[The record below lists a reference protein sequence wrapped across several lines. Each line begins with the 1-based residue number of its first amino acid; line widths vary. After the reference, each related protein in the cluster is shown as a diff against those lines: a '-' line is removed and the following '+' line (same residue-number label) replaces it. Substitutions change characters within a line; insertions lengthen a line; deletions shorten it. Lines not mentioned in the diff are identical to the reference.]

1 MLKRE
6 KKWTVLTGESLYI
19 YFFIFSIR
27 QSADADSES
36 PNIIILL
43 ADDLGYG
50 DLGFSGHPT
59 SFTPNLDNLAASS
72 LHLTNFYVAS
82 PICSPSRASLLTG
95 KYPVSTGI
103 WPKVVQANSIG
114 GLDPSHH
121 TTLASRL
128 SKVGYRTGHV
138 GKWHLGIG
146 ENQQYLPTKYKSI

>member
-1 MLKRE
+1 MR
-6 KKWTVLTGESLYI
+6 
-19 YFFIFSIR
+19 
-27 QSADADSES
+27 SADTDRES

-59 SFTPNLDNLAASS
+59 SFTPNLDILAASS
-72 LHLTNFYVAS
+72 LYFTNFYVAS
-82 PICSPSRASLLTG
+82 PVCSPSRASLLTG

-114 GLDPSHH
+114 GLDPSSQ
-121 TTLASRL
+121 TILAKRL

-146 ENQQYLPTKYKSI
+146 ENQQYLPTRYKSINSIF

>member
-1 MLKRE
+1 MYTL
-6 KKWTVLTGESLYI
+6 
-19 YFFIFSIR
+19 FIFSIR
-27 QSADADSES
+27 QSADTDRES
-36 PNIIILL
+36 PNIIIFL

-50 DLGFSGHPT
+50 DLGVSGHPT
-59 SFTPNLDNLAASS
+59 SLTPNLDNLAASS

-114 GLDPSHH
+114 GLDPSSQ
-121 TTLASRL
+121 TTIASRL

-138 GKWHLGIG
+138 GKWHLGVG
-146 ENQQYLPTKYKSI
+146 ENQQYLPTRYKSIKSTF

>member
-1 MLKRE
+1 M
-6 KKWTVLTGESLYI
+6 
-19 YFFIFSIR
+19 
-27 QSADADSES
+27 QSTDTDRES

-59 SFTPNLDNLAASS
+59 SFTPNLDILAASS
-72 LHLTNFYVAS
+72 LYLTNFYVAS
-82 PICSPSRASLLTG
+82 PVCSPSRASLLTG

-114 GLDPSHH
+114 GLDPSSQ
-121 TTLASRL
+121 TILASRL

-138 GKWHLGIG
+138 GKCHLGIG
-146 ENQQYLPTKYKSI
+146 ENQQYLPTRYKSIKSIF

>member
-1 MLKRE
+1 M
-6 KKWTVLTGESLYI
+6 
-19 YFFIFSIR
+19 
-27 QSADADSES
+27 QSADTDRES

-59 SFTPNLDNLAASS
+59 SFTPNLDILAASS
-72 LHLTNFYVAS
+72 LYLTNFYVAS
-82 PICSPSRASLLTG
+82 PVCSPSRASLLTG

-114 GLDPSHH
+114 GLDPSTQ

-138 GKWHLGIG
+138 GKWHLGVG
-146 ENQQYLPTKYKSI
+146 ENQQYLPTRCTNQLKVPFNKVF

>member
-1 MLKRE
+1 M
-6 KKWTVLTGESLYI
+6 
-19 YFFIFSIR
+19 
-27 QSADADSES
+27 QSADTDRES

-59 SFTPNLDNLAASS
+59 SLTPNLDNLAASS

-103 WPKVVQANSIG
+103 
-114 GLDPSHH
+114 
-121 TTLASRL
+121 
-128 SKVGYRTGHV
+128 
-138 GKWHLGIG
+138 
-146 ENQQYLPTKYKSI
+146 

>member
-1 MLKRE
+1 MY
-6 KKWTVLTGESLYI
+6 SYI
-19 YFFIFSIR
+19 SSFFFSAT
-27 QSADADSES
+27 QSADLESES

-59 SFTPNLDNLAASS
+59 SFTPNLDKLAASS
-72 LHLTNFYVAS
+72 LHLNNFYVAS
-82 PICSPSRASLLTG
+82 PVCSPSRAALLTG

-103 WPKVVQANSIG
+103 WPNVVEANSIG
-114 GLDPSHH
+114 GLDPTSQ

-146 ENQQYLPTKYKSI
+146 ENKQYLPTR